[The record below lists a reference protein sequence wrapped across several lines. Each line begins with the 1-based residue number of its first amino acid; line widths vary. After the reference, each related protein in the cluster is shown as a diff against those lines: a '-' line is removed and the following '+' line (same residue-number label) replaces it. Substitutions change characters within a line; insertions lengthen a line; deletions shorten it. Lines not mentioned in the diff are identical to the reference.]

1 METTTQTLDLLQR
14 IEKNSRRQAWS
25 GVLQTVLSL
34 LCCVFCGAVLVLVFR
49 ILPQVQ
55 TILENLEQV
64 TTQLAEADLAG
75 MAADMNTLMTTGQ
88 DSLQQTMSKLNSI
101 DIGALNQAIEDLAA
115 VVEPLA
121 KFFNV
126 FR

>member
-1 METTTQTLDLLQR
+1 MDHSQEMLDLLQK
-14 IEKNSRRQAWS
+14 IEHSSRRQARL
-25 GVLQTVLSL
+25 GMLQTFLTL
-34 LCCVFCGAVLVLVFR
+34 LCCVFCGGVLILVLQ

-55 TILENLEQV
+55 TVLQNLEQV
-64 TTQLAEADLAG
+64 TAQLAEADLAG

-88 DSLQQTMSKLNSI
+88 DSLQQAMTKLNSI
-101 DIGALNQAIEDLAA
+101 DIDVLNQAIADLSA

-121 KFFNV
+121 KFFNA